1 MKARPHHRQ
10 QASNA
15 GFGASSSAV
24 VTDPLLRSS
33 ATTEWVAGTNAV
45 STAAEIDDSRDF
57 VSNSEVFI
65 IATSYKI
72 GGS

>member
-1 MKARPHHRQ
+1 
-10 QASNA
+10 
-15 GFGASSSAV
+15 V

-45 STAAEIDDSRDF
+45 FTAAEIDDSRDF
-57 VSNSEVFI
+57 VSNSEVFV
-65 IATSYKI
+65 IATSYKM